1 MINPYFNCRRACL
14 RKFIVVTGIILFLR
28 LGWSVGQIGLVG
40 VGVCFL
46 IGEVM
51 SILTVLSFSAIV
63 TNGRMEG
70 GGSYFMISR
79 SLGPEFGLSIGFLF
93 YMAYAVNTAFFLV
106 GFAEAVFNFCQ
117 VNFEGLPHLPAYA
130 DEVVSQTNWQR
141 LFGSLGLL
149 FIFCMSLMGAPT
161 FSKLNMV
168 FFCIQYA
175 AIIVGTVSYLI
186 PVHHQ
191 LGKPVRMKIETRP
204 EQFININ
211 LTYTNDGFTDFGRN
225 FFDNLWL
232 PGNHSADPWY
242 PSNKEYLYA
251 PGTCDSPGPGLA
263 TKDYHCNFFVVFGV
277 VIGYFS

>member
-1 MINPYFNCRRACL
+1 MQA
-14 RKFIVVTGIILFLR
+14 VVNTYTQLIMVAGIILFLR
-28 LGWSVGQIGLVG
+28 LGWSVGQIGLMG
-40 VGVCFL
+40 VGLCFL
-46 IGEVM
+46 IGEAM

-63 TNGRMEG
+63 TNGRMAG

-106 GFAEAVFNFCQ
+106 GFAEAVFNFCE
-117 VNFEGLPHLPAYA
+117 VNFGGLPSFPADA
-130 DEVVSQTNWQR
+130 VKVVSQTNWQR
-141 LFGSLGLL
+141 FFGSLGLL
-149 FIFCMSLMGAPT
+149 FIFGMSLMGAPA

-186 PVHHQ
+186 PVHNQ
-191 LGKPVRMKIETRP
+191 LGDPVYEIIETTP
-204 EQFININ
+204 EHFIHIN
-211 LTYTNDGFTDFGRN
+211 LTYANDGFTDFGSN
-225 FFDNLWL
+225 FFENLWL

-251 PGTCDSPGPGLA
+251 PGTCDSPGPGMA
-263 TKDYHCNFFVVFGV
+263 TKDYRCNFFVVRGGV
-277 VIGYFS
+277 VCLS